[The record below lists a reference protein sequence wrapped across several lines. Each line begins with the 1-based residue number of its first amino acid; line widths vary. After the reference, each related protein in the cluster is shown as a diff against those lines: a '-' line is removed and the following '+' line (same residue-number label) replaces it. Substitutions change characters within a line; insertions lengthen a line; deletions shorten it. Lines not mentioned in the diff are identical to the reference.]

1 MAAKFVDLNEAAKML
16 GVSPDELVEMRSRG
30 DIFGVRKG
38 ASWEFKVDEVQRV
51 LDERNPSSSPIGLDD
66 DLDLGLDDSSH
77 SASESIAGE
86 SILLEGEEDGRRST
100 IIGQQGG
107 KPAHDSD
114 LKLKSP
120 GSSLDDDLELAP
132 ASGVLGTVA
141 KPAAPQ
147 PQSGDSLGFAG
158 SELIL
163 GGEDSVAKPRSPAS
177 DSARDS
183 LNLGQDLEFEKG
195 SSAGSFGAGD
205 SINAGDSLAMGDSI
219 SVGDSISLDDEPVI
233 GSAPGTGSHGSGRRL
248 SAGDSGIN
256 LRPGDS
262 GLSLEEEPLDLG
274 GSVVESLELPE
285 DSDVVA
291 LEEDSADPDQATQL
305 KQDDQFLLSP
315 SDELSEEESDSGS
328 QVIAL
333 DDSLAL
339 DGDAATMLGGK
350 AAGAS
355 GIGQPDFAAS
365 GMGSDYGAMGMGSG
379 AAMGMGAG
387 QPVYVP
393 VEVEEIPYSIWNVL
407 GLLLVAFVMAM
418 CAMLMVDVVLNL
430 WVWNEQTSASMF
442 LMDNL
447 LKTFGLDN

>member
-51 LDERNPSSSPIGLDD
+51 LDERNPTSSPIGLDD
-66 DLDLGLDDSSH
+66 DLDLALDDSSH
-77 SASESIAGE
+77 VAGE

-114 LKLKSP
+114 LKLKSADS
-120 GSSLDDDLELAP
+120 GLGDDLELAP
-132 ASGVLGTVA
+132 ASGVLGAIA

-147 PQSGDSLGFAG
+147 PQADDSLGFAG
-158 SELIL
+158 SEYIL
-163 GGEDSVAKPRSPAS
+163 GGEDSTAKPAS
-177 DSARDS
+177 AASA
-183 LNLGQDLEFEKG
+183 
-195 SSAGSFGAGD
+195 SSGD
-205 SINAGDSLAMGDSI
+205 SIKLGDDLDLEISASSSSLAMGDSL
-219 SVGDSISLDDEPVI
+219 SAGDSISLDDEPII
-233 GSAPGTGSHGSGRRL
+233 GSAPGTGSHGSGRSL

-339 DGDAATMLGGK
+339 DGEAATMLGGK

-365 GMGSDYGAMGMGSG
+365 GMGADYGAMGMGSG

-430 WVWNEQTSASMF
+430 WIWNEQTSASMF
-442 LMDNL
+442 LMENL